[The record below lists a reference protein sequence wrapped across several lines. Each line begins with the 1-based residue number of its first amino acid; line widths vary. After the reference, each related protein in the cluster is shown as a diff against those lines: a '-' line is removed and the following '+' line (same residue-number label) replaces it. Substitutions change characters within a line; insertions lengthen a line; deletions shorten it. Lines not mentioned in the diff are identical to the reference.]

1 MRNFRLHTIS
11 HCDCDYRFKYC
22 LLQLNDTVSTL
33 VGMAFFNLL
42 EIPCFTLEKV
52 EQCVRWT
59 WWGSCNGTGLVARAM
74 LRSTFRY
81 NYTHPLLDEI
91 RLGWWPTTNLSGGSG
106 SGLFSEMSPPVPVT
120 HWQTPTTKSPK
131 LKGKGRKKGRK
142 GKGQRRKNLKAP
154 SQNALET
161 RLYVWSPGVRV
172 ETTGSPRISGSDS
185 VTNRSAE
192 TVNMGVI
199 TTTIEGQQFTS
210 KHNIPSTMSQREG
223 STPDTDQPLTHQ
235 PLTHQPLTHQPL
247 THQPLTHQPLTQQPL
262 SQQPLTHQPLT
273 QQPLTQQPL
282 TQQPLTHQPSLT
294 GAVGEIV
301 STINVRTESRVADL
315 GERLLSS
322 GFEEHSNSTPP
333 TPAGHWGQVDNT
345 GRPIPQRPG
354 LTPNPP
360 DKHGGYKRCGCYKRL
375 DRCEHKIE
383 PKQFKFYYHNLEP
396 KTVYHCNCTK
406 RLVKRMKKE
415 GNPEALQAVLSD
427 FVSLSCFYLKEPK
440 GECSEEGR
448 NLCVQPLSAVAV
460 LSRARHLRRALKVR
474 RAANESRYPALAE
487 REGSRNGTRVIN
499 LYHKCLQAIQA
510 SRVKT

>member
-1 MRNFRLHTIS
+1 MFLPLDEMFKPRSRLPVQVDVKNPMALFEKRRGILSLGVLAKNPPNIFARSVAVCGTLLCAIGLGTSEVWTTQKYEIPNLRPVQGNCPGQPSLYLINTVFPCLGIFNHTDTCCREHDHCKHKLAAFEYNYGMRNFRLHTIS

-360 DKHGGYKRCGCYKRL
+360 DKHGASL
-375 DRCEHKIE
+375 
-383 PKQFKFYYHNLEP
+383 
-396 KTVYHCNCTK
+396 
-406 RLVKRMKKE
+406 
-415 GNPEALQAVLSD
+415 
-427 FVSLSCFYLKEPK
+427 VSLS
-440 GECSEEGR
+440 
-448 NLCVQPLSAVAV
+448 
-460 LSRARHLRRALKVR
+460 RAEY
-474 RAANESRYPALAE
+474 N
-487 REGSRNGTRVIN
+487 
-499 LYHKCLQAIQA
+499 
-510 SRVKT
+510 